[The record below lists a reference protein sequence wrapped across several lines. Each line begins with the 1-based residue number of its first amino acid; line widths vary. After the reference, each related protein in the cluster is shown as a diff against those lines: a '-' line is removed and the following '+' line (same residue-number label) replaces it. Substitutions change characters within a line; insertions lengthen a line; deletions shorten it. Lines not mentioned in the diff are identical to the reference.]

1 MTDKNS
7 QKDQEVTV
15 GKTNGSD
22 DQKIDDIKKVA
33 DEYLDGWKRAKADY
47 LNYKKEVEKRQ
58 QEIVEFANARM
69 IADLLPIYENYKMAV
84 KHIPADR
91 AKDDWAVGLV
101 YIQSQFQSFLNNLGI
116 KEVKTVGEKFNPEFH
131 ESVASVASENDHPPD
146 TIIEEVQ
153 TGYTLHGKVVVPAK
167 VKVTK

>member
-7 QKDQEVTV
+7 QKEPEVID
-15 GKTNGSD
+15 GKSSD
-22 DQKIDDIKKVA
+22 SHNQKIDDLKKIA

-69 IADLLPIYENYKMAV
+69 IADLLPIYENYKLAV
-84 KHIPADR
+84 KHIPADN

-116 KEVKTVGEKFNPEFH
+116 KEVKTVGEKFNPEIH
-131 ESVASVASENDHPPD
+131 EAVAAEEKEGFDPD
-146 TIIEEVQ
+146 VIFEEI
-153 TGYTLHGKVVVPAK
+153 TAGYTLHGKVVVPAK
-167 VKVTK
+167 VKVAK